1 MFKDQFLVTLLGQ
14 FLESLVDE
22 YLVTVVGQFWV
33 TFMD

>member
-22 YLVTVVGQFWV
+22 YLVTVLGQFWV